1 MRQELAQ
8 NLVEFLAQVLVE
20 FMELQD
26 YLLAQRLVEE
36 VPVQAEDE
44 GTAEPLPQALGGKGR
59 GPASRRPRLRTCTWI
74 RSVLVLHKFLGRQHL
89 GSRRLHLILT
99 HESKKSL
106 IIIIHHHHRYSS

>member
-1 MRQELAQ
+1 MVVYCSGGRLRQELAQ
-8 NLVEFLAQVLVE
+8 NLFLAQVLVE

-59 GPASRRPRLRTCTWI
+59 GPGQAEAEAED
-74 RSVLVLHKFLGRQHL
+74 
-89 GSRRLHLILT
+89 LHLD
-99 HESKKSL
+99 
-106 IIIIHHHHRYSS
+106 

>member
-1 MRQELAQ
+1 MLSWGAIATMVVYCSGGRLRQELAQ
-8 NLVEFLAQVLVE
+8 NLAEFLAQVLVE

-59 GPASRRPRLRTCTWI
+59 GPGQAEAEAED
-74 RSVLVLHKFLGRQHL
+74 
-89 GSRRLHLILT
+89 LHLD
-99 HESKKSL
+99 
-106 IIIIHHHHRYSS
+106 

>member
-1 MRQELAQ
+1 MVVYCSGGRLRQELAQ

-59 GPASRRPRLRTCTWI
+59 GPGQAEAEAED
-74 RSVLVLHKFLGRQHL
+74 
-89 GSRRLHLILT
+89 LHLD
-99 HESKKSL
+99 
-106 IIIIHHHHRYSS
+106 